1 MTQNTNYVC
10 IYLRN
15 CSILIYLNITSKN
28 SLYGQIW
35 LASITLRIFS
45 RPVNFILKA
54 SVMKNTF
61 KSFLTW
67 KPSVASKQIFLIT
80 VFCLSN
86 KLEIELKGFV
96 SVSCRNYV
104 WFWFKLLKIWCGQTR
119 KAKKLW
125 LLDKTFKK
133 LRHMSAILVF

>member
-15 CSILIYLNITSKN
+15 CSILIYLNITSEN
-28 SLYGQIW
+28 SLYGQLW
-35 LASITLRIFS
+35 LASITLRIIS

-54 SVMKNTF
+54 SIMKNIF

-67 KPSVASKQIFLIT
+67 KPSVASKQIF
-80 VFCLSN
+80 VVRCLLN
-86 KLEIELKGFV
+86 KIEIEFKGFV
-96 SVSCRNYV
+96 NVSCRNYI
-104 WFWFKLLKIWCGQTR
+104 WFWLKLLKIWGGQTR